1 MSGRAGLGLQTFGS
15 VQNVPKSFGP
25 HQKVLDI
32 QSCSNPLAKT
42 KYAHGYL
49 DQISSTFLA
58 WTKWLVDIL
67 DRTKCPARLGSDAR
81 KLGCRICAFNHYER
95 PSLDFTCDLTL
106 GRSMSNKNDS
116 QLLPYNCQVPIKG
129 EIFLNSKQNMNT
141 YE

>member
-1 MSGRAGLGLQTFGS
+1 MSGRTGIGLQTFGS

-32 QSCSNPLAKT
+32 WSCSNLLAKT
-42 KYAHGYL
+42 KYAHEHL

-58 WTKWLVDIL
+58 WTKWLADVL
-67 DRTKCPARLGSDAR
+67 GRTKYPARLGFDAR
-81 KLGCRICAFNHYER
+81 KLGCRICAFNHCER
-95 PSLDFTCDLTL
+95 PSLGFTCDVTL
-106 GRSMSNKNDS
+106 GRSLPNKNDS
-116 QLLPYNCQVPIKG
+116 QLLPYNCYVPIKG